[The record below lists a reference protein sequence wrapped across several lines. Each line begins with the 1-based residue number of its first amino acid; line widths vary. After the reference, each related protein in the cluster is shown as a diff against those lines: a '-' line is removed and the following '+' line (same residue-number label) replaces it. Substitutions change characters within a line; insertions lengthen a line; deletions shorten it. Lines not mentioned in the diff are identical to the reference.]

1 MQVLSRAALSL
12 TRWTSRWVPG
22 SFTIAVHLTLIV
34 LAAGLAVELAHG
46 RVHPFRAVLDCVVA
60 WGEGVWTL
68 LEFGMQMCLIIFTG
82 YLIAVS
88 PPVRRGLL
96 WIVGRPAT
104 PAGVIVTVAAVAMLL
119 SWINW
124 GLGLVTGAM
133 LVRIASSARKNVDY
147 RLLVASAYLGL
158 GVTWHAGLSGSAP
171 LLMATPDHFLAD
183 RAGVIPVTDTILS
196 PFNLV
201 LVTVVFCVTL
211 LLVRLMVPRAGD
223 AVTADGEPDDEFRPP
238 QRPANPTPAQR
249 FEHSPM
255 PNLLVGSLGLAYLV
269 WHFATRG
276 AVLTLNTV
284 NLAFLSFGILL
295 QWTPAS
301 LVRAAESASR
311 LLYGIVLQF
320 PLYAGMFGII
330 KGTGLVDV
338 IAGAF
343 IAVSSRE
350 SFPLI
355 VSWYS
360 GLLNY
365 FVPSGGSKWA
375 IEAPYLLDAASNL
388 KVPTA
393 KVVTAYAYGDMWTNL
408 IQPFWAIPILA
419 AARLEFK
426 DILGYEIIIAAVYG
440 LVLSAAMLLLGFFF

>member
-1 MQVLSRAALSL
+1 MRGLSRAALSL

-34 LAAGLAVELAHG
+34 LAAGMGVEMAVG
-46 RVHPFRAVLDCVVA
+46 RVHPLRAALDCVVA
-60 WGEGVWTL
+60 WGGGVWTL
-68 LEFGMQMCLIIFTG
+68 LEFGMQMCLVIFTG

-88 PPVRRGLL
+88 PLVKRGLL
-96 WIVGRPAT
+96 WIIRRPAT
-104 PAGVIVTVAAVAMLL
+104 PAGVIVTVAALAMAL

-133 LVRIASSARKNVDY
+133 LVRFTSSARKNVDY
-147 RLLVASAYLGL
+147 RLLVACAYLGL

-183 RAGVIPVTDTILS
+183 RTGVIPVSDTIFS

-201 LVTVVFCVTL
+201 LVAVVFAVV
-211 LLVRLMVPRAGD
+211 LLVVRLLVPRPGD
-223 AVTADGEPDDEFRPP
+223 AVTSKGEIEEELPPPARPDR
-238 QRPANPTPAQR
+238 PTPAWR
-249 FEHSPM
+249 LEHSPL
-255 PNLLVGSLGLAYLV
+255 PNVFIGSLGLACLI
-269 WHFATRG
+269 WTFATRG
-276 AVLTLNTV
+276 AELTLNTV
-284 NLAFLSFGILL
+284 NLAFLSLGILL

-301 LVRAAESASR
+301 LVRSAESASR
-311 LLYGIVLQF
+311 LLHGIVLQF

-330 KGTGLVDV
+330 KSTGLADV

-343 IAVSSRE
+343 ISLSSRE
-350 SFPLI
+350 SFPLV

-360 GLLNY
+360 GLLNT

-375 IEAPYLLDAASNL
+375 IEAPYLLDAASHL
-388 KVPTA
+388 GVPAGKVI
-393 KVVTAYAYGDMWTNL
+393 TAYAYGDMWTNL

-440 LVLSAAMLLLGFFF
+440 AVLSAAMLLLGFFF

>member
-1 MQVLSRAALSL
+1 MKNLSRAALSL

-22 SFTIAVHLTLIV
+22 SFSIAVHLTLLV
-34 LAAGLAVELAHG
+34 FVAGLSVEIAA
-46 RVHPFRAVLDCVVA
+46 RVHPLRAALDCVVA
-60 WGEGVWTL
+60 WGDGLWTL

-96 WIVGRPAT
+96 WIIRRPAT
-104 PAGVIVTVAAVAMLL
+104 PAGVIVTVAAVAMAL

-133 LVRIASSARKNVDY
+133 LVRIASSARRNVDY
-147 RLLVASAYLGL
+147 RLLVACAYLGL

-171 LLMATPDHFLAD
+171 LLMATPDHFLAE
-183 RAGVIPVTDTILS
+183 RTGVIPVSETIFS

-201 LVTVVFCVTL
+201 LVAVVFAVV
-211 LLVRLMVPRAGD
+211 LLVARLLVPSPED
-223 AVTADGEPDDEFRPP
+223 TVTAEGGIEEELEPPPRPL
-238 QRPANPTPAQR
+238 RPTPAQR
-249 FEHSPM
+249 IEHSPL
-255 PNLLVGSLGLAYLV
+255 PNLLIGSLGLAYLT
-269 WHFATRG
+269 WTFAAG
-276 AVLTLNTV
+276 DAALTLDTV
-284 NLAFLSFGILL
+284 NLAFLSLGILL

-301 LVRAAESASR
+301 LVRAAEGASR

-330 KGTGLVDV
+330 KGTGLAHV

-343 IAVSSRE
+343 VSLSSRE
-350 SFPLI
+350 SFPLV

-375 IEAPYLLDAASNL
+375 IEAPYLLDAASRL
-388 KVPTA
+388 KVPA
-393 KVVTAYAYGDMWTNL
+393 GKVITAYAYGDMWTNL

-426 DILGYEIIIAAVYG
+426 DILGYEIIIALVYG
-440 LVLSAAMLLLGFFF
+440 AVLSAAMVLLGFVY